1 MNGSADNQHDI
12 GGTPG
17 IAAAKGLSP
26 REVEVLTWVAAG
38 KSSTV
43 IGTLLGIS
51 ARTVNFHVENAVRKL
66 GAANRSQAV
75 VFAAQQG
82 VIPIQKPEQQENSLS
97 PLPE

>member
-1 MNGSADNQHDI
+1 MNGSDGHKQNSVD
-12 GGTPG
+12 GSPG
-17 IAAAKGLSP
+17 APKRLSP

-51 ARTVNFHVENAVRKL
+51 PRTVNFHVENAVRKL
-66 GAANRSQAV
+66 RAANRSQAV

-82 VIPIQKPEQQENSLS
+82 VIPIQDPDSGTPLS
-97 PLPE
+97 PMID